1 MNQNMISKEQ
11 NFQLTKE
18 VLSQE
23 IDGDSVLLD
32 MKSENYFGLNDVG
45 SHVLK
50 MLHDRSNLRKIVNH
64 LLAIYDVEEK
74 QLETDIAELLQQ
86 LLDAGL
92 ISPA

>member
-23 IDGDSVLLD
+23 LDGESVLLD
-32 MKSENYFGLNDVG
+32 MKSDNYFGLNDVG

-50 MLHDRSNLRKIVNH
+50 ILHDRSNLRDIVSY
-64 LLAIYDVEEK
+64 LLPIYDVDEK
-74 QLETDIAELLQQ
+74 QLENDIAELLQQ